1 MFRVCAVTVKHTA
14 GIKFVCIHFILIP
27 KKSGFISNLDA

>member
-14 GIKFVCIHFILIP
+14 GIKFVCIHFFPIP
-27 KKSGFISNLDA
+27 KKSAFISNLGA